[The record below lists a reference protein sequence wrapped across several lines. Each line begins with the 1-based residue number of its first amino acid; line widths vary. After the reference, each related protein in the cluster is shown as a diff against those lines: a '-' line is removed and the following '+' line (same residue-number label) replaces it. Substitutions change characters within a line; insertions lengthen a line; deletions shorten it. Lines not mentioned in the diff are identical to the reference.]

1 MTGLC
6 NTTAGSNNNK
16 SKTERAH
23 CEELSH
29 FYYINVLVEK
39 AVKQTTVIV
48 HEKYSSFMEK
58 QGMLSQRNLPL
69 KSIFLS
75 KI

>member
-1 MTGLC
+1 M
-6 NTTAGSNNNK
+6 
-16 SKTERAH
+16 
-23 CEELSH
+23 
-29 FYYINVLVEK
+29 FLVEK